1 MRKQW
6 DFFATLASFFINSF
20 IKTEGWVIRLNYLCS
35 MDNFQKYSRLM
46 LLIVGSFV
54 SLIVFIA
61 LLIFVFRLFSITVF
75 HIPGFDLFFQYVII
89 CIPYLLFFAAYYYL
103 FRKIKLSKSKAS
115 RVIARAL
122 LSAGCATCV
131 FTLVLSTALF
141 LHVKND
147 AMKVYEDNGHY
158 ALIIQI
164 VLIFLTSATLASGD
178 EKEKDWMQRKG

>member
-1 MRKQW
+1 M
-6 DFFATLASFFINSF
+6 
-20 IKTEGWVIRLNYLCS
+20 NYLCN
-35 MDNFQKYSRLM
+35 MDNFQKYSRLT
-46 LLIVGSFV
+46 LLIVGSFI
-54 SLIVFIA
+54 SFIVFIA

-103 FRKIKLSKSKAS
+103 FRKIKLSKSKAA

-122 LSAGCATCV
+122 LLAGCATCV
-131 FTLVLSTALF
+131 FTLVLSTAIF

-147 AMKVYEDNGHY
+147 ALKIFEDNGHY
-158 ALIIQI
+158 ALIVQI
-164 VLIFLTSATLASGD
+164 VLIFITAATLASGD